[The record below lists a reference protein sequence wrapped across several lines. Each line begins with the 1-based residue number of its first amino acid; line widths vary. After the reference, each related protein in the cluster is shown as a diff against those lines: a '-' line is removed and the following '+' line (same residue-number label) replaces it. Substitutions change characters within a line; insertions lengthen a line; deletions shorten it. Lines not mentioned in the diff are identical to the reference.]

1 MEKFFYE
8 INKYKKRKI
17 EKEVIYQN
25 ILKNNEILINKKV
38 DVKSFIENKIE
49 CSKLLG
55 CPGGG
60 KTTAIINKIIHH
72 FENKDM
78 TISNNFLVLTF
89 SKYSQQD
96 FLEKGKQKKKVFN
109 NINVYMKN

>member
-60 KTTAIINKIIHH
+60 KTTAIINKIIHPCSLQL
-72 FENKDM
+72 FDIRN
-78 TISNNFLVLTF
+78 S
-89 SKYSQQD
+89 SKYGLRLCESIIWIY
-96 FLEKGKQKKKVFN
+96 E
-109 NINVYMKN
+109 